1 MVMSTE
7 LTSEFLPANAD
18 SDTPRISGRIASA
31 LAGRWRIVP
40 ILVALAIIWAFFG
53 AQSPIFLSSRNL
65 TNLANQ
71 ISVSTFLALGLV
83 FLVLVQQIDIS
94 LAAVAAMAG
103 GTAAVLNTEAHWNVV
118 ISVVVALAVGV
129 GAGVIQGT
137 IVTLIGV
144 PAFIVTLGGMFIF
157 EAVLFWELPVT
168 QVVPLANTPLQ
179 DISFTNV
186 PAWLSYVL
194 GAIAVGF
201 FGSLRWA
208 DHRSRLRN
216 GLASH
221 LIGGTIAPTA
231 AVAVLVFGIL
241 IFVFNAYTGVP
252 VPAVIIVSLCIIL
265 SYVSGHTPL
274 GKHIYAIGG
283 NPEAAR
289 RAGIR
294 VKLVTVF
301 IFGLAGFLSAAAGI
315 VQASQLLG
323 VSEAAAD
330 LTLLLG
336 ALAAVVV
343 GGISLYGGRGSV
355 WAAVIGGILIGSIQ
369 NGLDLIN
376 SSTAVQWSVEGAV
389 LIAAVVIDALI
400 SRSSTRR
407 VGAR

>member
-1 MVMSTE
+1 MSAGATAVGGA
-7 LTSEFLPANAD
+7 ANAEGV
-18 SDTPRISGRIASA
+18 PLQLRGNLASA

-40 ILVALAIIWAFFG
+40 IVIALAIIWTFFTV
-53 AQSPIFLSSRNL
+53 QSPVFLSSRNL

-103 GTAAVLNTEAHWNVV
+103 GTAAVLNTEAHWNVIV
-118 ISVVVALAVGV
+118 SVVVALAVGV
-129 GAGVIQGT
+129 GAGLVQGA

-179 DISFTNV
+179 DIAFTNV

-194 GAIAVGF
+194 GAVTVGL
-201 FGSLRWA
+201 FGGIRWT
-208 DHRSRLRN
+208 DHGARLRN
-216 GLASH
+216 GLTSR
-221 LIGGTIAPTA
+221 LISSTVAPTCA
-231 AVAVLVFGIL
+231 LAVLIFGLL

-252 VPAVIIVSLCIIL
+252 TPAVIIIGLCGVL
-265 SYVSGHTPL
+265 AYVGGHTPL

-294 VKLVTVF
+294 VKVVTVL
-301 IFGLAGFLSAAAGI
+301 IFALAGFLAAAAGI

-355 WAAVIGGILIGSIQ
+355 WAAVIGSILIGSIQ

-389 LIAAVVIDALI
+389 LIAAIVIDALI
-400 SRSSTRR
+400 SRSSKRS
-407 VGAR
+407 VGAV